1 MNKICGTGVALITPF
16 NSDGSIDYLSL
27 DKLIDKVTQN
37 GIDFLVVLG
46 TTGESTSI
54 SKSEKH
60 ELINHIVKFNNNKL
74 PLVLG
79 IGGNN
84 TNNLIEEIDNTDLT
98 PFDAVLSVTPY
109 YNKPSQDG
117 LYQHYSAI
125 SKVCPLPIIL
135 YNVPSRTG
143 VNMSAELTLKL
154 ARDFNN
160 ITAIKE
166 ASGDIDQI
174 KEILNNKPKS
184 FDVLSG
190 DDGLTL
196 EIIKNGGVGVISV
209 IGQSHPFE
217 FSSLVNYALDG
228 DFIKAKVF
236 HDQLNSFYHYLY
248 SEGNP
253 SGVKALLSLQ
263 GICENNL
270 RLPLVPISNNLYE
283 DLKIFLDNEIN

>member
-1 MNKICGTGVALITPF
+1 M
-16 NSDGSIDYLSL
+16 
-27 DKLIDKVTQN
+27 
-37 GIDFLVVLG
+37 
-46 TTGESTSI
+46 
-54 SKSEKH
+54 
-60 ELINHIVKFNNNKL
+60 INHIVKFNNNKL

-84 TNNLIEEIDNTDLT
+84 TNNLIKEIDNTDLT

-109 YNKPSQDG
+109 YNKPSQEG

-125 SKVCPLPIIL
+125 SKVCPLPVIL

-143 VNMSAELTLKL
+143 VNMSAELTLRL

-160 ITAIKE
+160 IIAIKE

-174 KEILNNKPKS
+174 KEILNNKPDS

-217 FSSLVNYALDG
+217 FSSLVNHALDG
-228 DFIKAKVF
+228 DFMKAKVF

-248 SEGNP
+248 S
-253 SGVKALLSLQ
+253 L
-263 GICENNL
+263 
-270 RLPLVPISNNLYE
+270 
-283 DLKIFLDNEIN
+283 IFLHLQHF